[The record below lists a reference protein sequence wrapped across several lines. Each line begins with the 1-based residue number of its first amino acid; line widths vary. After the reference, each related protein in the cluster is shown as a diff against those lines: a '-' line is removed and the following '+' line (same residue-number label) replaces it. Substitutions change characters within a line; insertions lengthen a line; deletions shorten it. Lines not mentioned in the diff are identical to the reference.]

1 MQRSDGGLETHPT
14 KPRFMSPRW
23 LKALW
28 AGRFSFGDTFF
39 VGMFGP
45 AFVFVP
51 VGVVIA
57 GFLAVVA
64 PDTMMPAIVGMTV
77 IYALYFTTTLPAVVK
92 TGMAAKDV
100 GGWRWFGIL
109 LGVVATVGLWVSA
122 YKFATDL

>member
-1 MQRSDGGLETHPT
+1 
-14 KPRFMSPRW
+14 MSPRW

-51 VGVVIA
+51 VGVVVA

-64 PDTMMPAIVGMTV
+64 ADLMMPAILLMTV
-77 IYALYFTTTLPAVVK
+77 IYALYFSATLPVVVK
-92 TGMAAKDV
+92 TGLAAKSV
-100 GGWRWFGIL
+100 GGWRWFGIFL
-109 LGVVATVGLWVSA
+109 AVVATISLWWSV